1 MRIIVASSFHYPRGG
16 DSGHFLDIVAE
27 LERRG
32 HEVAVFSMQHPQNLS
47 SPWSEYWV
55 PYVEYRGEL
64 TLLNRLRSGLRSIY
78 SVESRRRMGRLL
90 RDFAPDVVHFH
101 SVQHHLTLAAVE
113 ACASTN
119 IPVVWTLHDYRS
131 VCPASTLLRGA
142 ELCERCAGG
151 RFWHGA
157 VGRCKSG
164 EMSRS
169 LAAVVESYAAR
180 ARGTLGAVEC
190 YVAPS
195 RFLARKVV
203 AMGLPA
209 RRLEVVPNPVHREAL
224 PVDSV
229 GRRGLLYV
237 GRLSAEKGVGALIKA
252 VAGLDDARL
261 RVVGDGPEAV
271 RLAALA
277 TRLDVNVVFD
287 GWRDAAEIEASMS
300 AAELLCVPS
309 IWYENCPGVV
319 LEAMATGLPVVAS
332 DLGGLS
338 ELLDGGKAGWL
349 APASDQ
355 RAWREMIREALTEK
369 ARTAQ
374 QAARALERVRSRHDP
389 EVFIERIEAI
399 YRSVAQ

>member
-1 MRIIVASSFHYPRGG
+1 MH
-16 DSGHFLDIVAE
+16 
-27 LERRG
+27 
-32 HEVAVFSMQHPQNLS
+32 HPQNLPS
-47 SPWSEYWV
+47 RWSQYWA
-55 PYVEYRGEL
+55 PYAEYRGNL
-64 TLLNRLRSGLRSIY
+64 AGLGRLRAGWRSIY
-78 SVESRRRMGRLL
+78 SAESRRQMNRLL
-90 RDFAPDVVHFH
+90 KDFAPDIVHFH
-101 SVQHHLTLAAVE
+101 SVHHHLTLSAVE
-113 ACASTN
+113 ACLTASL
-119 IPVVWTLHDYRS
+119 PVVWTLHDYRT
-131 VCPASTLLRGA
+131 VCPATSLLRRD

-151 RFWHGA
+151 HFWHGA

-164 EMSRS
+164 ELPRS

-180 ARGTLGAVEC
+180 VRGTLAAVEC

-209 RRLEVVPNPVHREAL
+209 RRLEIVPNPVHREAL
-224 PVDSV
+224 PVESV
-229 GRRGLLYV
+229 DRRGLLYV
-237 GRLSAEKGVGALIKA
+237 GRLSAEKGVGALIEA
-252 VAGLDDARL
+252 VADLEDAPL
-261 RVVGDGPEAV
+261 RVVGDGPETD

-277 TRLDVNVVFD
+277 TRLDAKVVFD

-349 APASDQ
+349 APAGDH
-355 RAWREMIREALTEK
+355 RAWREMIREALTDR

-399 YRSVAQ
+399 YRSLAH